1 MHKRIALL
9 IVALIGFGSAA
20 AAQKPDADV
29 EALTRSYEQAFNKGD
44 AKALSAL
51 YAKDAV
57 RLGPEGQLM
66 NGQAAI
72 EKNYT
77 TAFGGAAKGAR
88 LTLQPGRVQE
98 VTSDVR
104 ISEGTYQV
112 TGGSMPGSG
121 RYVNT
126 LVRQGGQWR
135 LASVVVVPQTAGSTA
150 TPASGAKPNASGTKG
165 K

>member
-1 MHKRIALL
+1 MHKRTVLL
-9 IVALIGFGSAA
+9 VVVLIGLGSAA
-20 AAQKPDADV
+20 AAQKPDADM
-29 EALTRSYEQAFNKGD
+29 EALTRTYEQAFNKGD

-51 YAKDAV
+51 YTKDAV
-57 RLGPEGQLM
+57 RLGLEGQLA

-77 TAFGGAAKGAR
+77 TAFGATAKGAK
-88 LTLQPGRVQE
+88 LTLKPGRVQE

-104 ISEGTYQV
+104 ITKGTFQV
-112 TGGSMPGSG
+112 TGGSMPGNG

-126 LVRQGGQWR
+126 VVRQGGPWR
-135 LASVVVVPQTAGSTA
+135 LASVVAVPQAAGSNTP
-150 TPASGAKPNASGTKG
+150 PASGAKPDASGTKG

>member
-9 IVALIGFGSAA
+9 IVVLIGLGSAA
-20 AAQKPDADV
+20 AAQKPAADI
-29 EALTRSYEQAFNKGD
+29 EALTRTYEQAFNKGD

-57 RLGPEGQLM
+57 RLGAEGQLV

-72 EKNYT
+72 EKYYT
-77 TAFGGAAKGAR
+77 TAFGATAKGAK
-88 LTLQPGRVQE
+88 LTLKPGRVQE
-98 VTSDVR
+98 VTPDVLTT
-104 ISEGTYQV
+104 EGTYQV
-112 TGGSMPGSG
+112 TGGSMPGNG

-126 LVRQGGQWR
+126 VVRQGGQWR
-135 LASVVVVPQTAGSTA
+135 LASVVAVPQTAGST
-150 TPASGAKPNASGTKG
+150 TPPASGAKPDASGTKG